1 MITLRMYNRAV
12 EGALE
17 LKWVLN
23 GGERVGRVG
32 YLFCEL
38 DVFRAIWV
46 QRASWLIITT
56 KISVNGS

>member
-1 MITLRMYNRAV
+1 MINLRMYNRIV

-17 LKWVLN
+17 LKRVLN

-38 DVFRAIWV
+38 DVFRAIWDSEL
-46 QRASWLIITT
+46 R
-56 KISVNGS
+56 G

>member
-1 MITLRMYNRAV
+1 MSFRNTLMINLRMYNRIV

-17 LKWVLN
+17 LKRVLN

-38 DVFRAIWV
+38 DVFRAIWDSEL
-46 QRASWLIITT
+46 R
-56 KISVNGS
+56 G